1 MKKDNKFSL
10 YGLPE
15 KVEHCKKCLMTNQ
28 KPFSVNEMEHGA
40 QGKKLGLFMH
50 NDGVCAACHYA
61 QKKDKEID
69 WKDRENKLVKL
80 LDKYR
85 KNDGSYD
92 CVVPGSG
99 GKDSAMASHILKYRY
114 GMNPLTV
121 TFSPLLYT
129 EEGLKNMN
137 NWIDIGGFDNIL
149 FKANGRVAK
158 ILAKEA
164 FDNILHPLQPFKFG
178 LKVFPIKIAIKF
190 NIDLVFYGEPR
201 SEYGS
206 EDAKKVEKPGFG
218 EEFYSIKKDI
228 GETYIAGIPVNKI
241 QSNSPF

>member
-137 NWIDIGGFDNIL
+137 NWIDIGGLI
-149 FKANGRVAK
+149 
-158 ILAKEA
+158 I
-164 FDNILHPLQPFKFG
+164 
-178 LKVFPIKIAIKF
+178 
-190 NIDLVFYGEPR
+190 
-201 SEYGS
+201 
-206 EDAKKVEKPGFG
+206 
-218 EEFYSIKKDI
+218 FYSKLMERLRKYWQKKHLI
-228 GETYIAGIPVNKI
+228 IFYIPCNPLSLA
-241 QSNSPF
+241 